1 MLAQDEEPLF
11 SAERSYAYAAGSKSI
26 SRKAGLTS
34 LRPSAGTSPAIPR
47 PVPTPT
53 LKGSEMRPSATR
65 SYAQV
70 AKTPTTNPTPKT
82 LTPAIK
88 SAAPPAPLI
97 PALTS
102 VQNPSKAMGRYKV
115 QQQALA
121 TPQPLATEAEANA
134 TSAPFLPVRN
144 PRRKANKAQL
154 ERTVAF
160 KADAR
165 THEEPYSK
173 LVLEWMARD
182 PPRALEYEEAGVP
195 SNLQAY
201 DHRMKME
208 VVKTMR
214 RFRDPRVLKWVDDI
228 PDEASWEVNVWGS
241 EDGRFASHI
250 SEPGV

>member
-1 MLAQDEEPLF
+1 MLAQDEEPIF
-11 SAERSYAYAAGSKSI
+11 PTERSYAYAAGGKTI
-26 SRKAGLTS
+26 NRKAGLIS
-34 LRPSAGTSPAIPR
+34 LRSSAATTPATPTSI
-47 PVPTPT
+47 PTPT
-53 LKGSEMRPSATR
+53 LRASERIPSTTR

-70 AKTPTTNPTPKT
+70 AKTSTTNPTPKT

-88 SAAPPAPLI
+88 SAAPPPPST
-97 PALTS
+97 PAVMS
-102 VQNPSKAMGRYKV
+102 VQNPSKAMGRYRV

-121 TPQPLATEAEANA
+121 TPQPLATEAKANA
-134 TSAPFLPVRN
+134 PSAPFLPVRN

-208 VVKTMR
+208 VVRTMR

-228 PDEASWEVNVWGS
+228 PDEASWEVSVWGS
-241 EDGRFASHI
+241 EHGRFAAFASDT
-250 SEPGV
+250 SE